1 MTSPL
6 PIVAAVQGLCLAGG
20 LELAVA
26 CDVIFAADTARFG
39 DQHASFGLIPGWG
52 NSQRLPR
59 AIGLQRARDLMFS
72 ARWIDAT
79 TAQDWGLIA
88 HLVSADELASKALE
102 YANTLATRSREGI
115 ATMKSL
121 SLTALAGNVEDGLQ
135 EEIAAATRVLLGADA
150 KEGLA
155 SFKEKRRPNFA

>member
-1 MTSPL
+1 
-6 PIVAAVQGLCLAGG
+6 
-20 LELAVA
+20 
-26 CDVIFAADTARFG
+26 
-39 DQHASFGLIPGWG
+39 
-52 NSQRLPR
+52 
-59 AIGLQRARDLMFS
+59 MFS